1 MVLESQMKV
10 RSCTRLQDLLRDRV
24 NSSMISFQ
32 RTNWQVSEEDPAET
46 EKREASWN
54 SENGKIAG
62 KILLWI
68 GEIKLGD
75 SQAGKYKSV
84 NNDVSLSI
92 HGIIFKKRRQ

>member
-1 MVLESQMKV
+1 MHHTCACPPIF
-10 RSCTRLQDLLRDRV
+10 RS
-24 NSSMISFQ
+24 SFQ

-92 HGIIFKKRRQ
+92 HGIIFIKRRQ